1 MYTISALWTHAR
13 QGLDVTTVIF
23 SNRSYAILAMELE
36 RVGAG
41 PAGAAGD
48 AARSLLDLT
57 HPTLDFT
64 ALAAGMGVP
73 AVRATRRPSS
83 RPGCGRRWPSRAR
96 TSSSPSCRSGA
107 GWGHG
112 RGVVPGAGG

>member
-41 PAGAAGD
+41 PAGAAWD

-64 ALAAGMGVP
+64 RWPPGWECPRCGP
-73 AVRATRRPSS
+73 ARRPSS

-96 TSSSPSCRSGA
+96 TSSRPYCRNGA